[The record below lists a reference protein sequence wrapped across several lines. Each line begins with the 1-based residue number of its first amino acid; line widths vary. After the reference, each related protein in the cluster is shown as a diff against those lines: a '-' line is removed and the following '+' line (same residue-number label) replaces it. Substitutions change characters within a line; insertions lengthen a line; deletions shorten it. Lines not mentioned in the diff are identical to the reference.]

1 MPAKLTRQA
10 QQAKHTY
17 FLHLGSRM
25 AYNVTEETFETLH
38 SLWLDPDQTL
48 QWDCLFVLPNW
59 MRVWWSVFNNGS
71 TPSLIAVRDK
81 NKLIG
86 IAPLMVQGE
95 EARFIGDPDV
105 CDYQD
110 FIVAPK
116 RGKDF
121 FEALINHLRG
131 EGISRLDLNTVR
143 ADSKILGEFSR
154 VADNLKCEISCDQE
168 DVTFELD
175 LPESWEEFLGM
186 LTGKQRHEV
195 RRKLRRL
202 NEAAEVNYRVV
213 EGYKEVM
220 GEMETFLAL
229 FGLSRSDK
237 AAFMTDQ
244 MATYFRSLAETM
256 AQENLLKLYFLDL
269 DSTPAAAVMCFDYDS
284 TIYLYNNGYD
294 GRFSSLS
301 VGLLSKVLT
310 IKESIRRGKKKYD
323 FLKGTE
329 EYKHRLGGMPVPLY
343 RCQVTL
349 G

>member
-1 MPAKLTRQA
+1 
-10 QQAKHTY
+10 
-17 FLHLGSRM
+17 M
-25 AYNVTEETFETLH
+25 AYTVTQETFESLH
-38 SLWLDPDQTL
+38 SLWLDPKNSLT
-48 QWDCLFVLPNW
+48 WDCLFVLPGW
-59 MRVWWSVFNNGS
+59 LKVWWSVFNNGS
-71 TPSLIAVRDK
+71 THHLAAVREN
-81 NKLIG
+81 NKIIG

-110 FIVAPK
+110 FIVAPE
-116 RGKDF
+116 RGEDF

-143 ADSKILGEFSR
+143 ADSKILDAFFR
-154 VADNLKCEISCDQE
+154 VAENLDCEIFCDAE
-168 DVTFELD
+168 DVTYELD
-175 LPESWEEFLGM
+175 LPGTWDEFLGV

-213 EGYKEVM
+213 AGFHEVM
-220 GEMETFLAL
+220 DEMEIFLAL

-256 AQENLLKLYFLDL
+256 ARENLLKLYFLDL
-269 DSTPAAAVMCFDYDS
+269 DGTPAAAVMCFDYDS
-284 TIYLYNNGYD
+284 TVYLYNNGYD
-294 GRFSSLS
+294 GKFSSLS

-310 IKESIRRGKKKYD
+310 IKESIRTGRKKYD

-329 EYKHRLGGMPVPLY
+329 EYKHRLGGKPVTLY
-343 RCQVTL
+343 RCQVKL